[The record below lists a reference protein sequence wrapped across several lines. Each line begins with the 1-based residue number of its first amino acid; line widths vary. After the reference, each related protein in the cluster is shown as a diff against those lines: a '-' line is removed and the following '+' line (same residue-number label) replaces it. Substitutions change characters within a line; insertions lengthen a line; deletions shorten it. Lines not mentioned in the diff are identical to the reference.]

1 MNKFND
7 WPIRRKLMIAF
18 CLSAVLTALL
28 GGLGFSR
35 MKQMQQETDL
45 INQDVV
51 PVLSRLSE
59 LRGFAGEFRVYEVGQ
74 FVNLEDPERYAMFF
88 KRMDEIQAKYVET
101 QKVLDTK
108 IGAASPLKA
117 EYAKLTDASAR
128 YFAANQ
134 QLRKLYADPDRA
146 AAMEFSRK
154 QSGEIRKEL
163 FASVDKMYAQQS
175 KALGD
180 MVTASAAS
188 FKFTSAVLLLGTLLI
203 KEDGT
208 VVPVSKEFE
217 GYEGTQWVRKRALLR
232 QRCSFVWH
240 LSESFGIALA
250 FSGAMLLHGLRFGEE
265 DRKEE
270 VTLEVKE
277 NSLHEYRS
285 HYTD

>member
-7 WPIRRKLMIAF
+7 WPIRRKLMFAF

-28 GGLGFSR
+28 GGLGFSS
-35 MKQMQQETDL
+35 MKQMQSETTL

-74 FVNLEDPERYAMFF
+74 FVNLEDPERYAYFF
-88 KRMDEIQAKYVET
+88 KRMDEIQSKYAET
-101 QKVLDTK
+101 QKQLDAK
-108 IGAASPLKA
+108 IGPASPLKA

-163 FASVDKMYAQQS
+163 FASIDKLYAQQS
-175 KALGD
+175 KALND
-180 MVTASAAS
+180 MVAASAAS
-188 FKFTSAVLLLGTLLI
+188 FKLTSAVLLIGTLLM
-203 KEDGT
+203 
-208 VVPVSKEFE
+208 
-217 GYEGTQWVRKRALLR
+217 A
-232 QRCSFVWH
+232 
-240 LSESFGIALA
+240 
-250 FSGAMLLHGLRFGEE
+250 
-265 DRKEE
+265 
-270 VTLEVKE
+270 
-277 NSLHEYRS
+277 
-285 HYTD
+285 

>member
-7 WPIRRKLMIAF
+7 WPIRRKLMFAF

-74 FVNLEDPERYAMFF
+74 FVNLDDPERYAMFF

-101 QKVLDTK
+101 QKALDTK

-117 EYAKLTDASAR
+117 EYAKLTDASKR

-134 QLRKLYADPDRA
+134 QLRTLYTDPDRA

-163 FASVDKMYAQQS
+163 FASVDKLYAQQS
-175 KALGD
+175 
-180 MVTASAAS
+180 
-188 FKFTSAVLLLGTLLI
+188 
-203 KEDGT
+203 
-208 VVPVSKEFE
+208 
-217 GYEGTQWVRKRALLR
+217 R
-232 QRCSFVWH
+232 H
-240 LSESFGIALA
+240 
-250 FSGAMLLHGLRFGEE
+250 
-265 DRKEE
+265 
-270 VTLEVKE
+270 
-277 NSLHEYRS
+277 
-285 HYTD
+285 